1 VAELRSAPTGR
12 RMPWSRQ
19 RGAAKDAVGGEDGGT
34 DVAGTGPAAVPPS
47 PATGSGSLLSVT
59 DLTISIPTEN
69 GLIEAVRGISLDIA
83 AGETVGIVGESGSG
97 KTMLALSVLGL
108 LPRRAQVSGSVLL
121 DGEDLLQVSEAQWR
135 QVRGNRVAMVFQDPM
150 TALNPM
156 YSVGWQVAE
165 CLRLH
170 RRGTSADATKRAIEL
185 LDLVGLPE
193 PARLARRFP
202 HELSGGM
209 RQRVVIAMAIAN
221 EPELLI
227 ADEPTTA
234 LDVTVQAQILDLL
247 KSVQHETR
255 AAMILITHDLGVVAG
270 VADRVLV
277 MYAGKAVEI
286 GGVDA
291 VFAEPRMPYTAGL
304 LASLPSLEQR
314 RDRLAAIRGLPPSGM
329 GYGPG
334 CAFVPRCPL
343 AADVCA
349 SQPALMPVGPAH
361 VAACHFADRTA
372 ELATMTEPAPA
383 PAAPASAAPDNA
395 SNDGPVLV
403 VTDLVKHFH
412 VRGASFRSV
421 STVQAV
427 SGVSLE
433 LRAGQCLAL
442 VGESGCGKS
451 TLARLLLRLE
461 EPTAGSIRLGGR
473 ELVGMREDE
482 LRPIRRQ
489 MQMVFQDPYSSLNPR
504 LSVAEIVGEPLL
516 VHKIG
521 DRAERVRG
529 LLESV
534 GLDPASG
541 VRFPGEFSGGQRQR
555 IGIAR
560 ALALE
565 PQTIILDEP
574 VSALDVS
581 IQASVLNLLRDLQRT
596 RHMAYLFIAH
606 DLAVVRQV
614 ADDIAVMYLGLIVE
628 QGPADDIYARPA
640 HPYTRALMSAVPI
653 PDPERERSRQRILL
667 SGEVPSPASPPSGCR
682 FRTRCWKADDRCAT
696 ETPPLLPIDTGR
708 LVACHYPETGAW
720 LPDSAQPAQPA
731 QPAS

>member
-1 VAELRSAPTGR
+1 
-12 RMPWSRQ
+12 
-19 RGAAKDAVGGEDGGT
+19 
-34 DVAGTGPAAVPPS
+34 
-47 PATGSGSLLSVT
+47 
-59 DLTISIPTEN
+59 
-69 GLIEAVRGISLDIA
+69 
-83 AGETVGIVGESGSG
+83 
-97 KTMLALSVLGL
+97 
-108 LPRRAQVSGSVLL
+108 
-121 DGEDLLQVSEAQWR
+121 
-135 QVRGNRVAMVFQDPM
+135 
-150 TALNPM
+150 
-156 YSVGWQVAE
+156 
-165 CLRLH
+165 
-170 RRGTSADATKRAIEL
+170 
-185 LDLVGLPE
+185 
-193 PARLARRFP
+193 
-202 HELSGGM
+202 
-209 RQRVVIAMAIAN
+209 
-221 EPELLI
+221 
-227 ADEPTTA
+227 
-234 LDVTVQAQILDLL
+234 
-247 KSVQHETR
+247 
-255 AAMILITHDLGVVAG
+255 
-270 VADRVLV
+270 
-277 MYAGKAVEI
+277 
-286 GGVDA
+286 
-291 VFAEPRMPYTAGL
+291 
-304 LASLPSLEQR
+304 
-314 RDRLAAIRGLPPSGM
+314 
-329 GYGPG
+329 
-334 CAFVPRCPL
+334 
-343 AADVCA
+343 
-349 SQPALMPVGPAH
+349 
-361 VAACHFADRTA
+361 
-372 ELATMTEPAPA
+372 MTEPAPA

>member
-1 VAELRSAPTGR
+1 
-12 RMPWSRQ
+12 
-19 RGAAKDAVGGEDGGT
+19 
-34 DVAGTGPAAVPPS
+34 
-47 PATGSGSLLSVT
+47 VT
-59 DLTISIPTEN
+59 DLAISIPTEN
-69 GLIEAVRGISLDIA
+69 GLIEAVRGISLA
-83 AGETVGIVGESGSG
+83 VAPGETVGIVGESGSG

-108 LPRRAQVSGSVLL
+108 LPRRAQVTGSVRL
-121 DGEDLLQVSEAQWR
+121 DGEELLQASEAHWR

-170 RRGTSADATKRAIEL
+170 QHDKNADARKRAIEL
-185 LDLVGLPE
+185 LDAVGLPE
-193 PARLARRFP
+193 PARIAHRFP

-221 EPELLI
+221 QPELLV

-247 KSVQHETR
+247 KSIQRETQ
-255 AAMILITHDLGVVAG
+255 AAMIMISHDLGVVAG
-270 VADRVLV
+270 IADRVLV
-277 MYAGKAVEI
+277 MYAGKAVEV

-291 VFAEPRMPYTAGL
+291 VFAHPRMPYTAGL
-304 LASLPSLEQR
+304 LASLPSLDHRKE
-314 RDRLAAIRGLPPSGM
+314 RLAAISGLPPSGI
-329 GYGPG
+329 GYGAG
-334 CAFVPRCPL
+334 CAFAPRCPI

-349 SQPALMPVGPAH
+349 TEPALTPVGPAH
-361 VAACHFADRTA
+361 VAACHFAADGVDARAAARSATAQAVSPDGTA
-372 ELATMTEPAPA
+372 EPDGTAKPDATGEPD
-383 PAAPASAAPDNA
+383 AAGEPGSTGEPDAAGEPG
-395 SNDGPVLV
+395 STGEPVLV

-421 STVQAV
+421 ATVQAV

-433 LRAGQCLAL
+433 LRAGRCLAL

-461 EPTAGSIRLGGR
+461 EPTAGSIRLNGR
-473 ELVGMREDE
+473 ELVGLSEDA
-482 LRPIRRQ
+482 LRPIRPQ
-489 MQMVFQDPYSSLNPR
+489 IQMVFQDPYSSLNPR

-516 VHKIG
+516 VHKIA

-529 LLESV
+529 LLQSV
-534 GLDPASG
+534 GLDPASA
-541 VRFPGEFSGGQRQR
+541 VRFPSEFSGGQRQR

-565 PQTIILDEP
+565 PDTIILDEP

-581 IQASVLNLLRDLQRT
+581 IRASVLNLLRDLQRH

-614 ADDIAVMYLGLIVE
+614 ADEVAVMYLGLIVE
-628 QGPADDIYARPA
+628 RGPADAIYARPA

-667 SGEVPSPASPPSGCR
+667 SGEVPDPANPPSGCR
-682 FRTRCWKADDRCAT
+682 FRTRCWKADARCAA
-696 ETPPLLPIDTGR
+696 ETPPLLEIDSGR
-708 LVACHYPETGAW
+708 YVACHYPETGSW
-720 LPDSAQPAQPA
+720 
-731 QPAS
+731 PAS